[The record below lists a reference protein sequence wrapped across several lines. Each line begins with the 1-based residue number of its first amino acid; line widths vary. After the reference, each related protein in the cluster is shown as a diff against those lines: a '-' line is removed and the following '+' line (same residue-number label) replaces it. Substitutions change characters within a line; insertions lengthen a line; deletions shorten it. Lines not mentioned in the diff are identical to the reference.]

1 MFCRYNQTCLFSAV
15 TFPNGY
21 DAGDPQD
28 MSPYCQLNPIPF
40 PSYPN
45 PAEESQPRGRMG
57 RARHA
62 PTRSDAGSEVL
73 VGGWAGWF
81 LSPAR
86 EAVQRPVEAG
96 LSGAR
101 VQVQGAPAG
110 AGLCGPHCAAGAGS
124 APGPRPPPGGLPGPC
139 AAKHGAK
146 KLVALGELPERGR
159 TFRSNPS
166 PKL

>member
-1 MFCRYNQTCLFSAV
+1 MAEWGGQGTRPHGLTLGAKFS
-15 TFPNGY
+15 
-21 DAGDPQD
+21 
-28 MSPYCQLNPIPF
+28 
-40 PSYPN
+40 
-45 PAEESQPRGRMG
+45 
-57 RARHA
+57 
-62 PTRSDAGSEVL
+62 L
-73 VGGWAGWF
+73 VGGRVGF
-81 LSPAR
+81 YLRPAKR
-86 EAVQRPVEAG
+86 CRVPVEAG

-159 TFRSNPS
+159 TFSSNPS

>member
-86 EAVQRPVEAG
+86 EAVQSAG
-96 LSGAR
+96 GGWAQR
-101 VQVQGAPAG
+101 
-110 AGLCGPHCAAGAGS
+110 
-124 APGPRPPPGGLPGPC
+124 GPRPGAGRSSGSWTVRPALHGWGRVCPRSSPASRGPSRPLCCETWGQEARCFGGTSRAWEDL
-139 AAKHGAK
+139 
-146 KLVALGELPERGR
+146 
-159 TFRSNPS
+159 
-166 PKL
+166 